1 MRELRIDGTLI
12 LAVDHGYGN
21 IKTANTVFSNGFV
34 VRDTE
39 PVMSTDY
46 LYYGGKYYV
55 LDQGYKNYTKDKVM
69 DNDFYILTVAAV
81 AKELYLRNVRC
92 EKIHLAVG
100 VPLKWMDSQKESF
113 KEYMLQNSE
122 IRFVYKG
129 RIFEVEIAGCSV
141 MPQCYAAV
149 AELLPEFK
157 GLNMIVDIGNGT
169 MNAMFLQDGRPV
181 ENKMWTELFGVRQC
195 ALKIHQT
202 LLDKFQE
209 DVPDSI
215 ITTFLMN
222 RMADIDPEYEYWM
235 EATAKEY
242 VRELTAKIFDFG
254 YNEKTMKMYVLGGG
268 AKLLEHF
275 STFDRS
281 RITFNFDINANAKGY
296 EYFCYVALKKKK
308 LGIAG

>member
-34 VRDTE
+34 ERDTE

-55 LDQGYKNYTKDKVM
+55 LDQGHKNYTKDKVV
-69 DNDFYILTVAAV
+69 DNDFYILTIAAI
-81 AKELYLRNVRC
+81 AKELYLRNIRC
-92 EKIHLAVG
+92 EKVHLAVG

-122 IRFVYKG
+122 ITFVYKG
-129 RIFEVEIAGCSV
+129 RIFEVEIEGCSV

-149 AELLPEFK
+149 AENLPDFK

-169 MNAMFLQDGRPV
+169 MNAMILQDGRPI

-195 ALKIHQT
+195 VLKIHQT

-215 ITTFLMN
+215 INTFLMD
-222 RMADIDPEYEYWM
+222 RSVDIDAEYDYWM
-235 EATAKEY
+235 EATAREY
-242 VRELTAKIFDFG
+242 VRELTMRICMVGGDNSKGLCVGVDCKDF
-254 YNEKTMKMYVLGGG
+254 
-268 AKLLEHF
+268 
-275 STFDRS
+275 
-281 RITFNFDINANAKGY
+281 
-296 EYFCYVALKKKK
+296 
-308 LGIAG
+308 

>member
-34 VRDTE
+34 ARDTE

-46 LYYGGKYYV
+46 LYYEGKYYV
-55 LDQGYKNYTKDKVM
+55 LDQGHKNYTKDKVA
-69 DNDFYILTVAAV
+69 DDDFYILTVAAI

-92 EKIHLAVG
+92 ERIHLAVG

-113 KEYMLQNSE
+113 QAYLLQNPE

-129 RIFEVEIAGCSV
+129 RRFEVEIAGCSV

-149 AELLPEFK
+149 AEKLPEFK

-169 MNAMFLQDGRPV
+169 MNAMFLQDGRAV
-181 ENKMWTELFGVRQC
+181 ENKMWTELYGVRQC
-195 ALKIHQT
+195 ALKIHQAM
-202 LLDKFQE
+202 LDRFQE
-209 DVPDSI
+209 DIPDSVI
-215 ITTFLMN
+215 NTFLMN
-222 RMADIDPEYEYWM
+222 HSADIDPEYERLM
-235 EATAKEY
+235 ESVAKRY
-242 VRELTAKIFDFG
+242 VEELEAKILDFG
-254 YNEKTMKMYVLGGG
+254 YNEKTMKMYILGGG

-275 STFDRS
+275 GSFDKN
-281 RITFNFDINANAKGY
+281 RITFDFDIHANAKGY
-296 EYFCYVALKKKK
+296 EYFCYVALRRKKNH
-308 LGIAG
+308 LAG

>member
-34 VRDTE
+34 ERDTE

-55 LDQGYKNYTKDKVM
+55 LDQGHKNYTKDKVM
-69 DNDFYILTVAAV
+69 DNDFYILTVAAI

-113 KEYMLQNSE
+113 QAYMLQNSE

-149 AELLPEFK
+149 AEILPEFK

-195 ALKIHQT
+195 ALKIHQK

-215 ITTFLMN
+215 INTFLMN

-235 EATAKEY
+235 ETTAKEY

-254 YNEKTMKMYVLGGG
+254 YNEKTMKLYVLGGG

-275 STFDRS
+275 SIFDRS

>member
-34 VRDTE
+34 ERDTE

-55 LDQGYKNYTKDKVM
+55 LDQGHKNYTKDKVM
-69 DNDFYILTVAAV
+69 DNDFYILTVAAI

-113 KEYMLQNSE
+113 QAYMLKNSE

-141 MPQCYAAV
+141 MPRCYAAV

-195 ALKIHQT
+195 ALKIVSAKYSCGFSNT
-202 LLDKFQE
+202 LIS
-209 DVPDSI
+209 SI
-215 ITTFLMN
+215 IVGERYLNYFTTITEDRLWQLLAKPVFRWRNRSGLSMN
-222 RMADIDPEYEYWM
+222 A
-235 EATAKEY
+235 AKA
-242 VRELTAKIFDFG
+242 V
-254 YNEKTMKMYVLGGG
+254 
-268 AKLLEHF
+268 
-275 STFDRS
+275 
-281 RITFNFDINANAKGY
+281 
-296 EYFCYVALKKKK
+296 
-308 LGIAG
+308 

>member
-1 MRELRIDGTLI
+1 MI
-12 LAVDHGYGN
+12 
-21 IKTANTVFSNGFV
+21 
-34 VRDTE
+34 
-39 PVMSTDY
+39 
-46 LYYGGKYYV
+46 
-55 LDQGYKNYTKDKVM
+55 
-69 DNDFYILTVAAV
+69 FYILTVAV
-81 AKELYLRNVRC
+81 IAKELYLRNVRC
-92 EKIHLAVG
+92 KKIHLAVG
-100 VPLKWMDSQKESF
+100 VPLNWMDSQKESF
-113 KEYMLQNSE
+113 QAYMLQNSE

-149 AELLPEFK
+149 AEIFPEFK

-215 ITTFLMN
+215 INTFLMN
-222 RMADIDPEYEYWM
+222 RMADIDPEYEYWK
-235 EATAKEY
+235 ETTAKEY

-254 YNEKTMKMYVLGGG
+254 YNEKTMKRYVLGGG
-268 AKLLEHF
+268 AKILEHF

-296 EYFCYVALKKKK
+296 EYFCYVAMKKKK

>member
-34 VRDTE
+34 ERDTE

-55 LDQGYKNYTKDKVM
+55 LDQGHKNYTKDKVM
-69 DNDFYILTVAAV
+69 DNDFYILTVAAI

-113 KEYMLQNSE
+113 QAYMLQNSE

-129 RIFEVEIAGCSV
+129 RIFEVEITGCSV

-157 GLNMIVDIGNGT
+157 GLNMIVDIGN
-169 MNAMFLQDGRPV
+169 LS
-181 ENKMWTELFGVRQC
+181 C
-195 ALKIHQT
+195 
-202 LLDKFQE
+202 
-209 DVPDSI
+209 
-215 ITTFLMN
+215 
-222 RMADIDPEYEYWM
+222 
-235 EATAKEY
+235 EA
-242 VRELTAKIFDFG
+242 
-254 YNEKTMKMYVLGGG
+254 
-268 AKLLEHF
+268 
-275 STFDRS
+275 S
-281 RITFNFDINANAKGY
+281 
-296 EYFCYVALKKKK
+296 
-308 LGIAG
+308 